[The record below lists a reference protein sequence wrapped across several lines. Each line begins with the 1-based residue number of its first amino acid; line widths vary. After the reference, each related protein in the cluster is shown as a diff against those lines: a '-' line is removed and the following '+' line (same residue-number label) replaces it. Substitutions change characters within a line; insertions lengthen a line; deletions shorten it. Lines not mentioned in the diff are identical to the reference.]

1 MLCCVEG
8 RGIKYHEMF
17 RDLLAVVSM
26 HILEP
31 QSRTFPLYMTVW
43 QLHSIL
49 YLEKSRDIWDS
60 VRCQAGLWYVDPDS
74 IGFNI
79 TFCGIQI
86 IPKHGIG
93 QSIHCV
99 QVRIIDG
106 FVRRLYIFLSF
117 MLQTSNSPDNRFNF
131 LFGSADIFHTIQISS
146 SRKQ

>member
-1 MLCCVEG
+1 MLYCVEG

-60 VRCQAGLWYVDPDS
+60 AVGHVRLGLGLDCRPKVHSLLIWVGASGKICSVRSKVGMSVLMSTFIVLKSLGAMAGIML
-74 IGFNI
+74 
-79 TFCGIQI
+79 
-86 IPKHGIG
+86 
-93 QSIHCV
+93 
-99 QVRIIDG
+99 
-106 FVRRLYIFLSF
+106 
-117 MLQTSNSPDNRFNF
+117 MLQS
-131 LFGSADIFHTIQISS
+131 LVAGISVCRWVRPAVMPRLMQQS
-146 SRKQ
+146 

>member
-1 MLCCVEG
+1 MWRGGSSISRHFNTLVLCCVEG

-60 VRCQAGLWYVDPDS
+60 VLATANFHAIYKDNSQPDAYFLH
-74 IGFNI
+74 IGSSNQSLALTQDKSNPI
-79 TFCGIQI
+79 SYELTAAIHMLTSLLYRQQT
-86 IPKHGIG
+86 IP
-93 QSIHCV
+93 
-99 QVRIIDG
+99 
-106 FVRRLYIFLSF
+106 
-117 MLQTSNSPDNRFNF
+117 
-131 LFGSADIFHTIQISS
+131 
-146 SRKQ
+146 